1 MNELAPSVDPSPNFL
16 KSLRKVLLG
25 GAQDVFDD
33 KNSRMGNRLSA
44 RGFRSGKPVLRPV
57 LIVSL
62 ALIVLASGFVVVLGP
77 ARFHPPAFNAV
88 GRPSPP
94 LPTTPVIGQGV
105 HGYASIGP
113 LFPLCTVVGVLGPV
127 PDNIKS
133 VHVIVITSS
142 GERILSQIDWMPS
155 MTCNFVSARP
165 ARIAPGPAAVGTFSV
180 NLAPGNYGVTMSNCD
195 SIGQALGCGGLPATV
210 VVSSGVYARL
220 DLAVD
225 TGIR

>member
-1 MNELAPSVDPSPNFL
+1 MCSTIRIVGWGTVYRPEVS
-16 KSLRKVLLG
+16 
-25 GAQDVFDD
+25 GAE
-33 KNSRMGNRLSA
+33 
-44 RGFRSGKPVLRPV
+44 KPVLRPV

-195 SIGQALGCGGLPATV
+195 SIGQALGCEVFLQQLSFPRG
-210 VVSSGVYARL
+210 SML
-220 DLAVD
+220 DLILLLTQELGREFSAS
-225 TGIR
+225 RCLARK